1 MNTKELKIA
10 YCGIEGAWA
19 NIAAKRVFP
28 DSQFVPFSSFS
39 KAYSSVENNECDA
52 AVLPVE
58 NSYAGDVGQV
68 FDLMHTGSLVIN
80 SIYNLQISQ
89 ALLGVKGCKEED
101 IKSVIS
107 HQQAIDQCMEY
118 LQKNKIE
125 IETATNTA
133 VAAKQVASLNNK
145 SIGAIASEEAANLY
159 GLEVLNPQIN
169 HNTENTTRFAIFT
182 KDLEQH
188 NENEEKIV
196 SLLLFSVKNLPGALA
211 KAVQII
217 GDDGFNLLNIRSRPI
232 KDVPWQY
239 YFYIEVEGSLITPK
253 GIKLLNNLSQVCVDA
268 KILGSYKVNKNQ

>member
-89 ALLGVKGCKEED
+89 ALLGVKGSKEED

>member
-1 MNTKELKIA
+1 MSNSESKKIA

-28 DSQFVPFSSFS
+28 DCELIPFSSFG
-39 KAYSSVENNECDA
+39 KAYSAVENKECEA

-68 FDLMHTGSLVIN
+68 FDLMHNGSLVIN

-89 ALLGVKGCKEED
+89 ALLGPKGSKAED
-101 IKSVIS
+101 IKKIIS

-118 LQKNKIE
+118 LQQNKIE
-125 IETATNTA
+125 IETTTNTA
-133 VAAKQVASLNNK
+133 VAAREVAQLNDK
-145 SIGAIASEEAANLY
+145 SVGAIASEEAAALY
-159 GLEVLNPQIN
+159 GLEVLRPQIN

-182 KDLEQH
+182 RDLEQH
-188 NENEEKIV
+188 VEKEEEKII

-268 KILGSYKVNKNQ
+268 KILGSYKVK

>member
-1 MNTKELKIA
+1 MSNSESKKIA

-28 DSQFVPFSSFS
+28 DCELIPFSSFS
-39 KAYSSVENNECDA
+39 KAYSAVENKECEA

-68 FDLMHTGSLVIN
+68 FDLMHNGSLVIN

-89 ALLGVKGCKEED
+89 ALLGPKGSKAED
-101 IKSVIS
+101 IKKVIS

-118 LQKNKIE
+118 LQQNKIE

-133 VAAKQVASLNNK
+133 VAAKEVAQLNDK
-145 SIGAIASEEAANLY
+145 TVGAIASEEAAALY
-159 GLEVLNPQIN
+159 GLEVLRPQIN

-182 KDLEQH
+182 RDLEQH
-188 NENEEKIV
+188 TEKEEEKIV
-196 SLLLFSVKNLPGALA
+196 SLLMFSVKNLPGALA

-268 KILGSYKVNKNQ
+268 KILGSYKVK